1 MGIERQE
8 KMRAEERYIP
18 GYEGTHVVS
27 SLGYVRKVGSQ
38 ERNYGSLQNR
48 GYYVVRLPNK
58 TGKVEMRLVHRL
70 VAQAFLDNPEGKT
83 QVDHIDTN
91 KLNNR
96 VDNLRW
102 VWPKEN
108 AANYRTAIH
117 KKEPK
122 LFARKQG
129 TKSCVAYL
137 PDGKIIN
144 ANSMAEMARRLDCS
158 VATVSRVCN
167 GEQERLSGTI
177 RIEYSHIEQGRLF

>member
-1 MGIERQE
+1 M
-8 KMRAEERYIP
+8 KAEERYIP

-38 ERNYGSLQNR
+38 ERIYGTPNNR
-48 GYYVVRLPNK
+48 GGYFVVHLTNNK
-58 TGKVEMRLVHRL
+58 GEDETPLVHRL
-70 VAQAFLDNPEGKT
+70 VAQAFLDNPEGKP
-83 QVDHIDTN
+83 QVDHIDTD
-91 KLNNR
+91 KSNNR
-96 VDNLRW
+96 LDNLRW

-108 AANYRTAIH
+108 LANHRTAIH

-129 TKSCVAYL
+129 TKPCVAYL
-137 PDGKIIN
+137 PNGKIIN

-177 RIEYSHIEQGRLF
+177 RIEFSHIEQGRLF